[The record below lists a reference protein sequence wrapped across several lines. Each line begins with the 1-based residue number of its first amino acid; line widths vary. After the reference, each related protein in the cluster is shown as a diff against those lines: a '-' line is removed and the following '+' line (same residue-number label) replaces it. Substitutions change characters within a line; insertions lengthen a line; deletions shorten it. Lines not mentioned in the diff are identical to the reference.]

1 MYKMAVMGDYDSI
14 YGFST
19 LGLEIFPVEDVA
31 LAAKKLHRLAKEYGV
46 IFVTEGLASK
56 IWGEIETFEDRVT
69 PAVILIPGIAENTGE
84 GMNVVRRTIEK
95 AIGSDVLFSTS
106 GNRREPPEE
115 GRRDDGIEN

>member
-19 LGLEIFPVEDVA
+19 LGIEVFPVEDAA
-31 LAAKKLHRLAKEYGV
+31 LAARKLRQLAKEYGV

-56 IWGEIETFEDRVT
+56 IRNEIETYEDQVT
-69 PAVILIPGIAENTGE
+69 PAVILIPEIAKNTGD
-84 GMNVVRRTIEK
+84 GMRVVRRTVEK
-95 AIGSDVLFSTS
+95 AIGSDVLFSSS